1 MPDRYYVIRHVISIS
16 ITFHFIIHII
26 VHIRYP
32 FSYLFISLSIFVHI
46 LSYRIIIM
54 HLSYLIHFSIH
65 PYHITIFMSHISD
78 ARYLLIRFDNVLLA
92 LTLNVFSY
100 VFLGHC
106 CYKSPPSAS
115 WTIPEWNLDRIISSI
130 CDGLFAFRSSYSGR
144 TVDFTLPSIGHMV
157 WYFDRSAED
166 INVPASSFK
175 FRAVPL
181 SNYIVLPTHTSRVY
195 PIHIFDSCQESR
207 TSTVIHFSSW

>member
-32 FSYLFISLSIFVHI
+32 FSYLFIS
-46 LSYRIIIM
+46 Y
-54 HLSYLIHFSIH
+54 
-65 PYHITIFMSHISD
+65 YHIHVSYFWCTVPFDSI
-78 ARYLLIRFDNVLLA
+78 RYVFLA

-115 WTIPEWNLDRIISSI
+115 WTCCSAGWNLDRIISSI
-130 CDGLFAFRSSYSGR
+130 CDGLFAFRPSYSGR

-175 FRAVPL
+175 FRAVVPL

-195 PIHIFDSCQESR
+195 PIHIFDSCQGSR
-207 TSTVIHFSSW
+207 TSTLWI

>member
-1 MPDRYYVIRHVISIS
+1 MPVS

-32 FSYLFISLSIFVHI
+32 FSYLFIS
-46 LSYRIIIM
+46 Y
-54 HLSYLIHFSIH
+54 
-65 PYHITIFMSHISD
+65 YHIHVSYFWCTVPFDSI
-78 ARYLLIRFDNVLLA
+78 RYVLLA

-115 WTIPEWNLDRIISSI
+115 WTYCSAGWNLDRTISFI
-130 CDGLFAFRSSYSGR
+130 CDGLFAFRPSYSGR

-157 WYFDRSAED
+157 GTSIGVLKTSMSPRA
-166 INVPASSFK
+166 VSSFEL
-175 FRAVPL
+175 FLFPITSYFL
-181 SNYIVLPTHTSRVY
+181 SHTSRV
-195 PIHIFDSCQESR
+195 
-207 TSTVIHFSSW
+207 

>member
-1 MPDRYYVIRHVISIS
+1 MPVS

-32 FSYLFISLSIFVHI
+32 FSYLFIS
-46 LSYRIIIM
+46 Y
-54 HLSYLIHFSIH
+54 
-65 PYHITIFMSHISD
+65 YHIHVSYFWCTVPFDSI
-78 ARYLLIRFDNVLLA
+78 RYVLLA

-115 WTIPEWNLDRIISSI
+115 WTYCSAGWNLDRTISSI
-130 CDGLFAFRSSYSGR
+130 CDGLFAFRPSYSGR

-175 FRAVPL
+175 FRAGPL
-181 SNYIVLPTHTSRVY
+181 SNYIVLPIPHFEGVTYSYFWFLSRVKNFY
-195 PIHIFDSCQESR
+195 CYSFQFLIVMSI
-207 TSTVIHFSSW
+207 TSSSPSNF